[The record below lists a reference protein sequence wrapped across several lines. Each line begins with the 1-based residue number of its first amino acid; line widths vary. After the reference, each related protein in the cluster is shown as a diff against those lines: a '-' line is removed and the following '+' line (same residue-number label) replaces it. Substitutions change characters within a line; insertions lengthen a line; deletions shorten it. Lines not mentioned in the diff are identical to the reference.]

1 MNKYILYIA
10 TIISILTYSFWEL
23 MPNGYFFYGNAIF
36 ILLICTVLFLQNK
49 KSFICFFLFC
59 ISLNNIIDEV
69 RKCNT
74 IFDIKEVL
82 LIVIIPAIWLYK
94 TRNDRKA
101 RAN

>member
-1 MNKYILYIA
+1 MKNIILYIA
-10 TIISILTYSFWEL
+10 TIISIVTYSFWEL
-23 MPNGYFFYGNAIF
+23 MPKGYFFYGNAIF
-36 ILLICTVLFLQNK
+36 ILLICAVLFMQNK

-101 RAN
+101 RTN